1 MTQAATQT
9 AETLRQPTA
18 ALPSTARVVVIGG
31 GAVGCSVLYHLAQ
44 MGWTDCVLLEKNEL
58 TSGSTWHAA
67 GNCPNFVGSWTMMK
81 IQSYS
86 TKLYRDLGA
95 LVDYPMN
102 YHVTGA
108 IRLAHSRQRME
119 EFRHVEAM
127 GRQMGVELQELSNS
141 DMQDIYPF
149 LETHDLYG
157 GQWDPLDGDIDPAQ
171 LTQALAKGARDKGA
185 KIVRFCPVTAVERV
199 QDEWVITTPN
209 GTIRAEYVVNAAG
222 YRAAELGRMFG
233 RDVPCVSL
241 AHQYLITEPIAELTA
256 RDTKLP
262 LLRDPDSSYYL
273 RQEKDGLLLGPYE
286 KHCRAHWVDASDPM
300 PDDFSFQLYNDDLE
314 RLEWYIEDAC
324 ARVPLLGTAGI
335 TRVVN
340 GPIPYT
346 PDGLPLL
353 GPMPGVPN
361 AFEACVFTFG
371 IVQAGGAGQL
381 LAEMIV
387 EGETDSDSW
396 AVDPRRFTDHV
407 DVAYTKAK
415 AIETYSHEYAMHFPQ
430 IQWPA
435 GRKAKTS
442 PLYGRLVAAGAEFGS
457 YGGWERAD
465 WLPNQDSDRRPAD
478 SYDRQ
483 HWFDAVGDECRHVAA
498 HAGILELTGFSRFHL
513 VGDGAADWLSGL
525 VTGGLP
531 RVGRIGL
538 IYFASPKGKVLTEMT
553 ATRLADDEFLLM
565 TGAGAYWHDRDLL
578 TGYLPASGSLMLRD
592 VTRDLATLLV
602 TGPKAP
608 AIIAAA
614 TGAGTTQQDF
624 PWLSFQSCQIGDC
637 KATAIRVSFAGEA
650 GWEIHCDM
658 ADVVAVYDAIIAAG
672 APHNLGHFGMLA
684 LDSMRLEKGY
694 RSWKSDLTSD
704 YTMLESGLGRWV
716 KFDKDDFVGRAALQA
731 EQQAGSAREF
741 VTLTLDDPSDD
752 DKTPFGEAV
761 YLSVVQ
767 CDGVDAGLVVSA
779 GYGHRVGVSIVM
791 AVVDRDKMAAADSIT
806 VTVLGRPRA
815 AHLVSAPSLYDPQN
829 EKLRG

>member
-1 MTQAATQT
+1 MMDQASLANEVD
-9 AETLRQPTA
+9 AQPSTK
-18 ALPSTARVVVIGG
+18 LPSSARVVVIGG
-31 GAVGCSVLYHLAQ
+31 GSVGCSVLYHLAE
-44 MGWTDCVLLEKNEL
+44 MGWTDSVLLEKNEL

-86 TKLYRDLGA
+86 TQLYRKLGD

-119 EFRHVEAM
+119 EFRHVQSM
-127 GRQMGVELQELSNS
+127 GRHMGIEFEEMSNS
-141 DMQDIYPF
+141 DMQAIYPF
-149 LETHDLYG
+149 LQTHDLYG

-171 LTQALAKGARDKGA
+171 LTQALAKGARDMGA
-185 KIVRFCPVTAVERV
+185 KIVRFCPVTGVEHLG
-199 QDEWVITTPN
+199 DEWKISTPN
-209 GTIRAEYVVNAAG
+209 GEIRAEYVVNAAG
-222 YRAAELGRMFG
+222 YRASELGAMFG

-241 AHQYLITEPIAELTA
+241 AHQYLITEPIPELTA
-256 RDTKLP
+256 RDRKLP
-262 LLRDPDSSYYL
+262 LIRDPDSSYYL

-286 KHCRAHWVDASDPM
+286 KNCRAHWLEADDRM

-346 PDGLPLL
+346 PDGLPLI
-353 GPMPGVPN
+353 GPMPGVQN

-371 IVQAGGAGQL
+371 IVQAGGAGKL
-381 LAEMIV
+381 LAEMII
-387 EGETDSDSW
+387 EGETESDSW

-407 DVAYTKAK
+407 DVRYTAAK

-435 GRKAKTS
+435 GRKAKCS
-442 PLYGRLVAAGAEFGS
+442 PLYDRLEEAGAEFGS

-465 WLPNQDSDRRPAD
+465 WFPANDDDRLAAN

-483 HWFDAVGDECRHVAA
+483 HWFDTVGEECRHVAA
-498 HAGILELTGFSRFHL
+498 HAGILELTGFSRFHVSG
-513 VGDGAADWLSGL
+513 VGADDWLKSQI
-525 VTGGLP
+525 TGNLP
-531 RVGRIGL
+531 LIGRIGL
-538 IYFASPKGKVLTEMT
+538 VYFASPKGKVLSEMT
-553 ATRLADDEFLLM
+553 MTRVAENDYLLM

-578 TGYLPASGSLMLRD
+578 NASLPENKSISIAD

-602 TGPKAP
+602 TGPKSP
-608 AIIAAA
+608 AILAAVISQ
-614 TGAGTTQQDF
+614 TTSTEDF
-624 PWLSFQSCQIGDC
+624 PWLSHQKVRIAGSEV
-637 KATAIRVSFAGEA
+637 TAIRVSYAGEA
-650 GWEIHCDM
+650 GFELHCNM
-658 ADVVAVYDAIIAAG
+658 GDVVSVYDSVLAAG
-672 APHNLGHFGMLA
+672 VVHQLRPFGMLA

-694 RSWKSDLTSD
+694 RSWKADLTSD

-716 KFDKDDFVGRAALQA
+716 NFNKEDFVGRTALQS
-731 EQQAGSAREF
+731 ESQAGSGREF
-741 VTLTLDDPSDD
+741 VTLVLDDPEDD
-752 DKTPFGEAV
+752 GPFGEAV
-761 YLSVVQ
+761 YLSSVVI
-767 CDGVDAGLVVSA
+767 DGADAGLVVSS
-779 GYGHRVGVSIVM
+779 GYGHRVGASIAM
-791 AVVDRDKMAAADSIT
+791 AVIDRKSLKSGSDIS
-806 VTVLGRPRA
+806 VQVLGRPRRA
-815 AHLVSAPSLYDPQN
+815 TLIEGHVLYDPEN
-829 EKLRG
+829 TKMKG